1 MRNATSR
8 RRAVG
13 AAGAVVAACVAAA
26 ALADDASS
34 WTTVPGGPGTGCAA
48 LATPYEFYVHPG
60 DKRRVAIYFQG
71 GGGCWNERNC
81 GLTDKQTFDATIDDA
96 DRPWLSKPA
105 TGVFDVADARNPL
118 REYTI
123 VMAPYCTADVH
134 LGVRTG
140 RFETA
145 DGKRV
150 DIQYRGLANAQGV
163 MDWVAAHHPEL
174 QSIFVTGGS
183 AGAIPS
189 PVFAS
194 QMARRYPAA
203 RVVQLGDG
211 AGGYR
216 TARIA
221 GLFAQWGAVS
231 ALKNDPLYRDLDPA
245 TANFEDLYLRAA
257 ATPNLRLA
265 QLNSAEDQ
273 IQVFFLGQLGHKV
286 TTLAPLLSGNLQQ
299 LRAAN
304 PELRTYTMPGVV
316 HTLLRR
322 PDFYTANVGGVAL
335 TQWLD
340 DLLQG
345 RAAQNVGDELLP
357 APAERLQ

>member
-1 MRNATSR
+1 MS
-8 RRAVG
+8 
-13 AAGAVVAACVAAA
+13 
-26 ALADDASS
+26 
-34 WTTVPGGPGTGCAA
+34 
-48 LATPYEFYVHPG
+48 
-60 DKRRVAIYFQG
+60 
-71 GGGCWNERNC
+71 
-81 GLTDKQTFDATIDDA
+81 
-96 DRPWLSKPA
+96 
-105 TGVFDVADARNPL
+105 
-118 REYTI
+118 
-123 VMAPYCTADVH
+123 
-134 LGVRTG
+134 
-140 RFETA
+140 
-145 DGKRV
+145 
-150 DIQYRGLANAQGV
+150 
-163 MDWVAAHHPEL
+163 
-174 QSIFVTGGS
+174 GGS

-286 TTLAPLLSGNLQQ
+286 TTL
-299 LRAAN
+299 RAA
-304 PELRTYTMPGVV
+304 PERQSAAAARRESGVAHLHDAWRCAYAPAAARASIRRTS
-316 HTLLRR
+316 
-322 PDFYTANVGGVAL
+322 AGVAL